1 MRPISLV
8 LVTLVPCWLSP
19 AFANEA
25 PVTSP
30 SAADLLREAS
40 PSERETIENV
50 LKRLHPEEH
59 VAINALVEQVK
70 DEEKARVGEQ
80 KFVEGWSGQIAVGAN
95 WSSGNSDEWSVS
107 GSLDLKR
114 KGPRWE
120 HKFEGE
126 IDLSDSEGE
135 RTAERYSA
143 GYRARRDFGKSP
155 IFAFGSLRY
164 EYDRFQGIDR
174 RFTEA
179 LGAGYQIFDRD
190 ELEWE
195 VSAGP
200 AMRQTR
206 FEDGS
211 EDDRLAL
218 FLGSEFRYD
227 ITDKLTLRQD
237 SQAVFDSDNGS
248 FSSTTSLSSNLYGK
262 LSGKFSF
269 TVDVETDPPPG
280 NKKTDTYTRVS
291 IVLEM

>member
-1 MRPISLV
+1 MRWISLV
-8 LVTLVPCWLSP
+8 FVTLAPCWLAP
-19 AFANEA
+19 AFAREA

-30 SAADLLREAS
+30 SAADLLREAN

-59 VAINALVEQVK
+59 VAINALIEQVK

-80 KFVEGWSGQIAVGAN
+80 KFVEGWSGQIAAGAN
-95 WSSGNSDEWSVS
+95 WSSGNSDEWSVN

-126 IDLSDSEGE
+126 IDLSDSENE
-135 RTAERYSA
+135 RTAERYSV

-155 IFAFGSLRY
+155 IFAFGSVRY
-164 EYDRFQGIDR
+164 EHDRFQGIDD

-200 AMRQTR
+200 ATRQTR

-211 EDDRLAL
+211 EEDRLAI
-218 FLGSEFRYD
+218 FFGSEFRYD
-227 ITDKLTLRQD
+227 LTDKLTLRQD
-237 SQAVFDSDNGS
+237 LEAVFDSDNGS

-291 IVLEM
+291 LVLEM